1 MVTIYITTFIIFIFK
16 THGNYS
22 LYKPIIN
29 FYRKTHENITLF
41 HYSGCYHILIETRGY
56 CLYLKPMVI
65 IILNKYWRSL
75 FKSPKE
81 KNHLQK

>member
-22 LYKPIIN
+22 PYKPIIN

-41 HYSGCYHILIETRGY
+41 YYIGCYYILFETHKY
-56 CLYLKPMVI
+56 FLY
-65 IILNKYWRSL
+65 
-75 FKSPKE
+75 
-81 KNHLQK
+81 